1 MQGRNINVLKGILY
15 CLCYLWY
22 INYGRDIA
30 ILKLK
35 WKKRQWTSICFISSI
50 SVWCAGTAGVCRLWW
65 WARCTRSAWWTR
77 ASRSSLPSRSESI
90 TNTFCYVHVHISS
103 VSYLRAFSEL
113 ILLLHL
119 QGIGAQMASG
129 FDGKSGPQGMLS
141 GSRVRSQQ
149 PSRLTSY
156 TSQKVPPLTWLSF
169 SRREQASLDRSYHG
183 DCGDDGRTGM

>member
-1 MQGRNINVLKGILY
+1 MTENKIYMRGRNINVLKGILY
-15 CLCYLWY
+15 CYGCLWY
-22 INYGRDIA
+22 MNYCWDIA

-35 WKKRQWTSICFISSI
+35 WKKSLIKHKGQILVEWISICFISSI
-50 SVWCAGTAGVCRLWW
+50 SVWCAGTARVCRLWW

-77 ASRSSLPSRSESI
+77 PSRSSLPSRSESTLFVMYLYI
-90 TNTFCYVHVHISS
+90 FPL
-103 VSYLRAFSEL
+103 VSYLRGFSEL

-141 GSRVRSQQ
+141 GSRVRGQQ

-156 TSQKVPPLTWLSF
+156 KYNTSQKVSPLTWLSF
-169 SRREQASLDRSYHG
+169 S
-183 DCGDDGRTGM
+183 